1 MITQIFGTKKCKD
14 TQKAIRFFKER
25 RWQFQFI
32 DLKEKDISTGELNSI
47 KRFFNIEDIIDTDG
61 KEYEKR
67 NLRYMR
73 FNIEE
78 TLLANPLLFKTPI
91 VRSLTKVTI
100 GYEPEIWKNMQ

>member
-1 MITQIFGTKKCKD
+1 
-14 TQKAIRFFKER
+14 
-25 RWQFQFI
+25 
-32 DLKEKDISTGELNSI
+32 
-47 KRFFNIEDIIDTDG
+47 
-61 KEYEKR
+61 
-67 NLRYMR
+67 MR